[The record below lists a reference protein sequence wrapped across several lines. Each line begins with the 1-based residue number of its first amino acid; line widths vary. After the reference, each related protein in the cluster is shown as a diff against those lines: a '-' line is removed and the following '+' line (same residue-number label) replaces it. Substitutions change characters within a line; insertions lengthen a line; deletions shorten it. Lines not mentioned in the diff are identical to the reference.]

1 MLKFIFDSLNKYA
14 YVDDSQIVTISSK
27 KMYTSS
33 KERIEVYFRE
43 LDEQQL
49 TDHLGKSESS
59 MTLTQALSQETD
71 K

>member
-1 MLKFIFDSLNKYA
+1 
-14 YVDDSQIVTISSK
+14 
-27 KMYTSS
+27 MYTSS